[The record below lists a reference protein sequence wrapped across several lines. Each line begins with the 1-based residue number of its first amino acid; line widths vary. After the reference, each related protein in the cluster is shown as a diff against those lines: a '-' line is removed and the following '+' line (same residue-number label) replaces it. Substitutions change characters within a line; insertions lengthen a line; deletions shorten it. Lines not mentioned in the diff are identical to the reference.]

1 MKFENLL
8 NQFDDAEKSTQK
20 LKEIKDQEK
29 IKRTNRLLINYI
41 GNTDKA
47 TLDRDKNEKHRF
59 REQTLNFIKQVK
71 GN

>member
-1 MKFENLL
+1 MKLENIIKYLD
-8 NQFDDAEKSTQK
+8 NAEKGTQK
-20 LKEIKDQEK
+20 LREIRDQEK

-47 TLDRDKNEKHRF
+47 KQNRDKNEKHRF